1 MTAAV
6 TVGHGG
12 PEVMEIRSDWPVP
25 EVGAT
30 DVRVRVTAAALN
42 NTDIWS
48 REGSYGTAE
57 DPTAVCGWKGVPLEF
72 PRIQGIDVAGVVE
85 SVGDE
90 VDPVWI
96 GRRVLVDPVLTYAG
110 DFPVAVMGSEAD
122 GAFAEMHVCPA
133 GRVHD
138 VTGSPLSDPEL
149 ACLPTAYGT
158 ALGMINRA
166 GCAPGER
173 VLVTGSSGGVGSAA
187 IQLLTDRGCHVVA
200 RTSPSKVGAVEA
212 AGAAEVS
219 VRGVDAVSSLDEV
232 DAVIDVVGGDEFG
245 EIVDRL
251 RDGGRLATAGAIA
264 GPLVTLD
271 LRRLYLRQ
279 RHLIGSTMHTPGD
292 FAELARIATDGG
304 VRPHV
309 AAVFPLTELP
319 AAQQRFERKDFFGKL
334 VVVPTGEHG
343 VRGEPQE
350 GRPRRPPPDAPVS

>member
-6 TVGHGG
+6 TVRHGG
-12 PEVMEIRSDWPVP
+12 PEVIEIRSDWPVP
-25 EVGAT
+25 EVGAA

-48 REGSYGTAE
+48 REGAYGTAE
-57 DPTAVCGWKGVPLEF
+57 DPDAIAGWKGVPLEF

-85 SVGDE
+85 SVGAE
-90 VDPVWI
+90 VDPAWN
-96 GRRVLVDPVLTYAG
+96 GRRVLVDPAVRYAG
-110 DFPVAVMGSEAD
+110 DFPIEVMGSEAD
-122 GAFAEMHVCPA
+122 GGFAEYHVCPA
-133 GRVHD
+133 HRVHD
-138 VTGSPLSDPEL
+138 VSGSPLSDAQL

-166 GCAPGER
+166 GCSAGER
-173 VLVTGSSGGVGSAA
+173 VLVTGSSGGVGGAA

-200 RTSPSKVGAVEA
+200 RTSPSKVEAVEGS
-212 AGAAEVS
+212 GASEIS
-219 VRGVDAVSSLDEV
+219 VRGVDALSEMDEV

-245 EIVDRL
+245 ELVDRL

-279 RHLIGSTMHTPGD
+279 RRLIGSTMHTPRD
-292 FAELARIATDGG
+292 FAELARIATAGG
-304 VRPHV
+304 IRPHV
-309 AAVFPLTELP
+309 AEVFPLAELG

-334 VVVPTGEHG
+334 VVEPSGTTRRQ
-343 VRGEPQE
+343 VRDD
-350 GRPRRPPPDAPVS
+350 R